1 MHILWGYAM
10 ELAHRCHDI
19 SDRLWEVIKPHLL
32 GHKGT
37 WGGNARDNRLF
48 INAVF
53 WIFIIETTW
62 L

>member
-1 MHILWGYAM
+1 M